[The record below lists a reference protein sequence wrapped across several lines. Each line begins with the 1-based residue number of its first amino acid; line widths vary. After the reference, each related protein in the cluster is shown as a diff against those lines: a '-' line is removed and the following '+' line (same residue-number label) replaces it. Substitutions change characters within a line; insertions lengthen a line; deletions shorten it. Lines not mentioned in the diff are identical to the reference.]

1 MTAGSRTFNGNVAF
15 NVTDNSDIKQIAV
28 GLSANFQK
36 DVTVN
41 VNDSNVDLLT
51 IANANRV
58 AGVYT
63 INLEN
68 ATIGNL
74 EYGNGVTSILN
85 ISGETEVKNAIAN
98 SNVITLAADSKLT
111 ANAITLSD
119 NQVMNIASGASITL
133 NGAFNNAGTVNI
145 DVMDAEEYSYKVI
158 DTNAAIVNFGS
169 VNLENNNNYV
179 STVVGNDLYIVDTST
194 ILIGSTEYD
203 GVEHFEGVTAFGSL
217 EDAAKYT
224 EGERTFV
231 YTATEDGEVSFS
243 ITGVS
248 SGFTTVIVDG
258 KAYDIRS
265 AQTKV
270 FSFSVSAGDNHTFE
284 FTSDTDYTFEST
296 TIAANADV
304 DLTTRDWEAAGAVSE
319 TIYVGGGAGD
329 KVYLFDVDSKTG
341 SVSLNVSGMDKF
353 VSYQIVDANDQV
365 LASGT
370 SNTSIN
376 KTLNSLAQGEYKLVL
391 SGNTFA
397 EGNVEIIVKNTK
409 DVVAED
415 LVVDTPEQVVDGTI
429 GGIEGEKIYNFTV
442 ADYTISSLNLNI
454 NDVTG
459 FITCTVVDANGNQ
472 IYKGTSNTAI
482 NKVVSNLTA
491 GDYQV
496 ILSANKEVNFDL
508 DMELTVD
515 QTLAAPDAADV
526 DNVAATTDLLLAAK
540 GEYFGD
546 WVGATDDVDWVK
558 VDLNSNGYTK
568 VYLTGEGSKV
578 YAEVWRV
585 AKGETDE
592 SAMKLISSFNVDD
605 ATAYRNINF
614 KASDYDY
621 YVKVIADNKDTAS
634 TNYTIALK

>member
-1 MTAGSRTFNGNVAF
+1 
-15 NVTDNSDIKQIAV
+15 
-28 GLSANFQK
+28 
-36 DVTVN
+36 
-41 VNDSNVDLLT
+41 
-51 IANANRV
+51 
-58 AGVYT
+58 
-63 INLEN
+63 
-68 ATIGNL
+68 
-74 EYGNGVTSILN
+74 
-85 ISGETEVKNAIAN
+85 
-98 SNVITLAADSKLT
+98 
-111 ANAITLSD
+111 
-119 NQVMNIASGASITL
+119 
-133 NGAFNNAGTVNI
+133 
-145 DVMDAEEYSYKVI
+145 
-158 DTNAAIVNFGS
+158 
-169 VNLENNNNYV
+169 
-179 STVVGNDLYIVDTST
+179 
-194 ILIGSTEYD
+194 
-203 GVEHFEGVTAFGSL
+203 
-217 EDAAKYT
+217 
-224 EGERTFV
+224 
-231 YTATEDGEVSFS
+231 
-243 ITGVS
+243 
-248 SGFTTVIVDG
+248 
-258 KAYDIRS
+258 
-265 AQTKV
+265 
-270 FSFSVSAGDNHTFE
+270 
-284 FTSDTDYTFEST
+284 
-296 TIAANADV
+296 
-304 DLTTRDWEAAGAVSE
+304 
-319 TIYVGGGAGD
+319 
-329 KVYLFDVDSKTG
+329 
-341 SVSLNVSGMDKF
+341 MDKF

-391 SGNTFA
+391 SGNNFA

-442 ADYTISSLNLNI
+442 ADYTISSLNLNV

-472 IYKGTSNTAI
+472 LYKGTSNTAI

-491 GDYQV
+491 GDYQIV
-496 ILSANKEVNFDL
+496 ISANKEVNFDL

-515 QTLAAPDAADV
+515 QTLAAPDAADI

-540 GEYFGD
+540 GDSFGD

-558 VDLNSNGYTK
+558 VDLDSNGYSK

-592 SAMKLISSFNVDD
+592 SAMKLISSFSVDD

-621 YVKVIADNKDTAS
+621 YVKVIADSKDTAS